1 MGAGEIRRSPSE
13 GCADRVTPASTF
25 KIPHALAAL
34 DAGVLES
41 SESVL
46 SYDRSEQPFD
56 AWKKDHTLASAMH
69 YSVVWYFQRIAEMLG
84 PEREADYL
92 RRFEYGNEDASSGLT
107 TFWLGGSLLVSP
119 EEQVRFLVRLYR
131 DELPTSAVA
140 MEAVRRMLVQPRG
153 VVRNALG
160 DHPFGT
166 SRPADCVLSAKT
178 GSASPAG
185 ARSVRWLV
193 GHVKC
198 SDRSWVFVSSV
209 TGEELP
215 ATAAMDLAERSL
227 VDAGVFGAR

>member
-1 MGAGEIRRSPSE
+1 MGAGEIRREPSE

-46 SYDRSEQPFD
+46 HYDGSEQPFD

-69 YSVVWYFQRIAEMLG
+69 DSVVWYFQRIAERLG
-84 PEREADYL
+84 PEREAEYL
-92 RRFEYGNEDASSGLT
+92 RRFDYGNQDASSGLT

-131 DELPTSAVA
+131 DELPASPKA
-140 MEAVRRMLVQPRG
+140 MESVRSMLVQPRG

-160 DHPFGT
+160 GHAFGA
-166 SRPADCVLSAKT
+166 SWPADCVLSAKT
-178 GSASPAG
+178 GSASPTG
-185 ARSVRWLV
+185 GRSVRWLV

-198 SDRSWVFVSSV
+198 SDRSWVFASSV
-209 TGEELP
+209 TGEDLP
-215 ATAAMDLAERSL
+215 PAAAMELAERSL
-227 VDAGVFGAR
+227 SEAGIFSAP